1 MSKSEAGKRIFC
13 AIDSADFDAAH
24 RLVRGLS
31 GAVGGIKLGLEFF
44 TANGIEGVR
53 RLVEDDAHGNGAV
66 VRLFLDLKFHDI
78 PNTVAAAVRAAMS
91 CAPFMINVHAQ
102 GGAAMCRAAAEAA
115 ADEAARLG
123 INRPRVL
130 GVTVL
135 TSLDDQDLAQLGQ
148 AKAADVVRRLAAL
161 SQDNG
166 LDGVVCSAFEATAL
180 RALCG
185 ADFTL
190 VVPGIRPATSAMDDQ
205 KRVMGPGDAVKAGAD
220 YLVVGRPITRAPDP
234 AAAACAIA
242 EEITAAETP

>member
-1 MSKSEAGKRIFC
+1 MSESEAAKRIFC
-13 AIDSADFDAAH
+13 AVDSADFDAAH
-24 RLVRGLS
+24 GLIRGLA

-53 RLVEDDAHGNGAV
+53 RLAEEDAPGDSAA

-78 PNTVAAAVRAAMS
+78 PNTVAAAVRAAMP

-102 GGAAMCRAAAEAA
+102 GGAEMCRAAAGAA
-115 ADEAARLG
+115 ADEAGRLG

-135 TSLDDQDLAQLGQ
+135 TSLDDHDLAQLGQ
-148 AKAADVVRRLAAL
+148 GKAADQVRRLAAL
-161 SQDNG
+161 CQDNG

-180 RALCG
+180 RAQCG

-190 VVPGIRPATSAMDDQ
+190 VVPGIRPATSATDDQ

-220 YLVVGRPITRAPDP
+220 YLVIGRPITRAPDP
-234 AAAACAIA
+234 AAAALAIA
-242 EEITAAETP
+242 QEIAAAAG